1 MKYFIP
7 TPATLEELKAMYKR
21 LAMQNHP
28 DLGGSTETMQEINT
42 EYETLFARLK
52 NTHRN
57 ASGGQYTAANDN
69 GETAAD
75 FVDIIDKLIKLP
87 GIIVELCGS
96 WLWVTGETRAVKE
109 DLKEI
114 GFRWSSNKKAWYYH
128 EGTYSKRGAQK
139 CSLDDIR
146 DMYGSRKY
154 SGTGYQQL
162 ASAEA

>member
-1 MKYFIP
+1 MKHFIP

-42 EYETLFARLK
+42 EYETLFSRLK
-52 NTHRN
+52 NVHRN
-57 ASGGQYTAANDN
+57 ASGEQYTADNDN
-69 GETAAD
+69 DETAAD

-96 WLWVTGETRAVKE
+96 WLWITGETRAVKDE
-109 DLKEI
+109 LKAI

-128 EGTYSKRGAQK
+128 KGEYSKRGSKK

-146 DMYGSRKY
+146 DMYGSQRY
-154 SGTGYQQL
+154 DSANRQQL
-162 ASAEA
+162 ASANA

>member
-7 TPATLEELKAMYKR
+7 TPSTLEELKSMYKR

-28 DLGGSTETMQEINT
+28 DCGGSTEAMQEINT

-57 ASGGQYTAANDN
+57 ASGEQYTAANDN

-87 GIIVELCGS
+87 GIIIELCGS
-96 WLWVTGETRAVKE
+96 WLWITGETRAVKE
-109 DLKEI
+109 ELKEI

-128 EGTYSKRGAQK
+128 EGAYSKRGSKK

>member
-1 MKYFIP
+1 MKHFIP
-7 TPATLEELKAMYKR
+7 TPATLEELKAMYKK

-28 DLGGSTETMQEINT
+28 DCGGSTEAMQEINA
-42 EYETLFARLK
+42 EYETLFSRLK

-57 ASGGQYTAANDN
+57 ANGEQYTAANDN

-75 FVDIIDKLIKLP
+75 FVEIIDKLVKLP

-96 WLWVTGETRAVKE
+96 WLWITGETRAVKE
-109 DLKEI
+109 ELKGI

-128 EGTYSKRGAQK
+128 EGAYSKRGGK
-139 CSLDDIR
+139 SCSMEEIR

-154 SGTGYQQL
+154 AGNDLHQL
-162 ASAEA
+162 ATANA

>member
-7 TPATLEELKAMYKR
+7 TPSTLEELKAMYKK
-21 LAMQNHP
+21 LAMKNHP

-52 NTHRN
+52 NVHRN
-57 ASGGQYTAANDN
+57 ASGEQYTAANDN

-75 FVDIIDKLIKLP
+75 FVEIIDKLIKLP

-109 DLKEI
+109 ELKEI
-114 GFRWSSNKKAWYYH
+114 GFRWSSSKKAWYYH
-128 EGTYSKRGAQK
+128 EGSYMKRGGK
-139 CSLDDIR
+139 TCSMEEIR

-154 SGTGYQQL
+154 SGNDLHQL
-162 ASAEA
+162 ASANA